1 MYWLAFARALEYTG
15 YYVQAEQAYRR
26 VFAISDASMH
36 NAGIAHFWLAYLLM
50 LQNRFKEALEFYEH
64 CLVFAKSEVF
74 SPLHYNLAR
83 EAFLQDS
90 NVFKGKEICVYCE
103 QGFGDTL
110 MFMRTL
116 QALCVVA
123 KKCIFRHK
131 APCILCLKKNCLG
144 REVFLRK

>member
-15 YYVQAEQAYRR
+15 HYVQAEQAYRR

-36 NAGIAHFWLAYLLM
+36 NAGIAYFWLAYLLM

-64 CLVFAKSEVF
+64 CLVFTKSEVF
-74 SPLHYNLAR
+74 SPLHYNLAK

-110 MFMRTL
+110 MFMR
-116 QALCVVA
+116 ALCKHFV
-123 KKCIFRHK
+123 
-131 APCILCLKKNCLG
+131 
-144 REVFLRK
+144 